1 MDTIISILLL
11 IVWLSLVIKWA
22 DYLVDGATSLAF
34 KFGVPALVIGLTI
47 VSFGTSAPE
56 LVVSLMSAIN
66 WSTQASL
73 GNVIGSNLFNTLVI
87 LGVTSFFTSLKVWS
101 STVWKEIPFALL
113 AALSVLLLGAWL
125 VINDGTLFQIPW
137 SGDMVVGT
145 LGISQ
150 WLVLLM
156 FFGIFM
162 YYVFG
167 LTQGTSE
174 PDEWDAPELLENW
187 KTWVYIIWWL
197 AALIFWGDLA
207 VKHAVSLATM
217 IGLSEKV
224 IGLTILSVGTSLP
237 ELVTSIKAAR
247 KWQSDI
253 AIGNV
258 IGSNIFNVF
267 WILWIVAL
275 VSPITLNGSNVFDL
289 MVLIG
294 ITVLLFWLLFINRR
308 FHIEKFEWAVLILIY
323 ISYITYLLIV

>member
-1 MDTIISILLL
+1 MTIIISIWLL
-11 IVWLSLVIKWA
+11 ILWLFLVIKWA
-22 DYLVDGATSLAF
+22 DYLVDGASSLAF

-56 LVVSLMSAIN
+56 LIVSLISGIN

-87 LGVTSFFTSLKVWS
+87 LGVTSFFIPLKVQS
-101 STVWKEIPFALL
+101 STVRKEIPFALL
-113 AALSVLLLGAWL
+113 AALSILLLGAGL
-125 VINDGTLFQIPW
+125 VINDATLFQIPR
-137 SGDMVVGT
+137 SGDTIVGT

-150 WLVLLM
+150 WLVLLT

-167 LTQGTSE
+167 LATANNE
-174 PDEWDAPELLENW
+174 PDQWDAPEILGSW
-187 KTWVYIIWWL
+187 KTWIYILWWL
-197 AALIFWGDLA
+197 AALILWGDLA
-207 VKHAVSLATM
+207 VKHAVNLATM

-267 WILWIVAL
+267 WILWVVAL
-275 VSPITLNGSNVFDL
+275 VSPIALNGSNIFDL

-294 ITVLLFWLLFINRR
+294 ITILLFWLLFVNRR
-308 FHIEKFEWAVLILIY
+308 FHIGRFEWAILIVTYICY
-323 ISYITYLLIV
+323 ISYLLIN